1 MLYLILAD
9 IVVVI
14 HFTFILYV
22 IFGGLTLLRWPW
34 MIWLHLPTFLWG
46 MAILLFQF
54 VCPLTPLENW
64 LLVQGG
70 AEPYQGGFI
79 GHYLLP
85 IIYTPG
91 MELPVSVN
99 TLLVLCTL
107 FINSFIYG
115 TRLIRLVQYL
125 LTRLRKQ

>member
-1 MLYLILAD
+1 MPYLILAD

-14 HFTFILYV
+14 HFAFILYV

-34 MIWLHLPTFLWG
+34 MIWIHLPAFIWG
-46 MAILLFQF
+46 MLILLFQ
-54 VCPLTPLENW
+54 VICPLTPLENW

-70 AEPYQGGFI
+70 AQPYNGGFI

-91 MELPVSVN
+91 MELPLSVN
-99 TLLVLCTL
+99 TLLVLSTL

-115 TRLIRLVQYL
+115 RKLMQL
-125 LTRLRKQ
+125 LKLLLPSRQRD

>member
-1 MLYLILAD
+1 MIYLILAD

-14 HFTFILYV
+14 HLAFILYV

-34 MIWLHLPTFLWG
+34 MIWIHLPTFLWG
-46 MAILLFQF
+46 MGILLFQY

-70 AEPYQGGFI
+70 AQPYSGGFI

-91 MELPVSVN
+91 MELPLGVN

-115 TRLIRLVQYL
+115 RRLTRLIYTAITYNKKR
-125 LTRLRKQ
+125 

>member
-1 MLYLILAD
+1 MSYLLLAD

-14 HFTFILYV
+14 HFAFIMFV

-34 MIWLHLPTFLWG
+34 MIWLHLPTFIWG
-46 MAILLFQF
+46 MLILGFQ
-54 VCPLTPLENW
+54 VICPLTPLENW

-70 AEPYQGGFI
+70 AEPYTGGFI

-91 MELPVSVN
+91 VELPISIN
-99 TLLVLCTL
+99 AFLVLCTL
-107 FINSFIYG
+107 FINSFVYG
-115 TRLIRLVQYL
+115 RKIVQL
-125 LTRLRKQ
+125 FRRFLRVQPRD